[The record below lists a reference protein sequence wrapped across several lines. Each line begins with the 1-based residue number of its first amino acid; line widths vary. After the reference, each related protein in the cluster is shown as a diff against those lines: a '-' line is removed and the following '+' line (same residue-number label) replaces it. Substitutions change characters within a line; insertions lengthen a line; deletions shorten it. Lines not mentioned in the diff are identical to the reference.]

1 MKPASKTWKFVGAA
15 VLCAAI
21 VSLACLYKGFHSKK
35 SGYIAT
41 SSADQPNSQNP
52 IAETAGSDTT
62 TDNGNDRFTSQDRAD
77 MRNGRTPSAIVILAK
92 RAGIDE
98 TTLTSIINE
107 KRSEIQQQGDPS
119 GLLLND
125 GQQFWNMIYDSL
137 MKTIVQ
143 GELTK

>member
-1 MKPASKTWKFVGAA
+1 
-15 VLCAAI
+15 
-21 VSLACLYKGFHSKK
+21 
-35 SGYIAT
+35 
-41 SSADQPNSQNP
+41 
-52 IAETAGSDTT
+52 
-62 TDNGNDRFTSQDRAD
+62 